1 MQDRLRVGMAAV
13 VVALLVGCATQPTAD
28 TGSERRVSYT
38 CEGGPDLTV
47 MYAGAVARV
56 VQPDGSTVELPEQ
69 VTASGFA
76 YGTPMQSIRGKG
88 SELTY
93 TVGRMVPRQCREK

>member
-1 MQDRLRVGMAAV
+1 MKMLLIGLATAS
-13 VVALLVGCATQPTAD
+13 LVGCATHPSGGAAT
-28 TGSERRVSYT
+28 ERRVSYT

-47 MYAGAVARV
+47 VYGENVARV
-56 VQPDGSTVELPEQ
+56 VQDDGSMLDLPEHE
-69 VTASGFA
+69 TGSGVS
-76 YGTPMQSIRGKG
+76 YGTATHSIRGKG

>member
-1 MQDRLRVGMAAV
+1 MKMLLVGLVAAS
-13 VVALLVGCATQPTAD
+13 LVGCATHPSDGAVT
-28 TGSERRVSYT
+28 ERRVSYS

-47 MYAGAVARV
+47 VYAGNVARV

-69 VTASGFA
+69 VTGSGFA
-76 YGTPMQSIRGKG
+76 YGTPMHSLRGKG